1 MALEKSL
8 EPAVEA
14 HSSDEEVAPVSVE
27 NSTIVDWTEAE
38 ELAVKR
44 KIDFILLPILGLA
57 FFALQIDRGNISNAL
72 TSTITQDLGIDTNQ
86 INVGGS
92 ILSAG
97 IVLLEI
103 PSNIL
108 LQRIGPRKWLSVQ
121 IIAWG
126 LVATFQNFIKNYGG
140 FLATRLLLGLC
151 EAGFIPGALYTM
163 STWYKKSETSL
174 RVSIFF
180 LGNLIASATTSLI
193 GAGILSMGD
202 RYGVAGWRWLFIVEG
217 SITIGIG
224 IIFILFLPPSVGNGS
239 PLISFGRWSYFNR
252 RESYILVRRVLLDD
266 PAKTTNH
273 LRISGNDIW
282 TTIKNPRILAHI
294 IITTTATIPVS
305 AINTY
310 GPSVIK
316 SLGYGT
322 VRANAMASVGA
333 FIAAIMTVFLGWVC
347 DTTKRRGPA
356 MLAGAV
362 WSLIAFSCL
371 REAWKWSAGRKY
383 AAVVFSMA
391 MNSTIHILNVGWLSV
406 NCQRPQE
413 RSVAMAMIIM
423 GANSGG
429 IAGSQVFRTQDAP
442 LYQNAFTACLVLS
455 AVVAV
460 EIIGQSA
467 WYFVSNKKLNN
478 QGDTPIVTRKTDE
491 TPDGQRVELVRKWT
505 WTW

>member
-1 MALEKSL
+1 MGLRKSFD
-8 EPAVEA
+8 PAVEA
-14 HSSDEEVAPVSVE
+14 HRSDEEAAPVNVDE
-27 NSTIVDWTEAE
+27 STVADWTEAE
-38 ELAVKR
+38 ERAVKR
-44 KIDFILLPILGLA
+44 KLDFILLPVLGLA
-57 FFALQIDRGNISNAL
+57 FFALQMDRGNISNAL
-72 TSTITQDLGIDTNQ
+72 TSTITQDLGVDTNQ
-86 INVGGS
+86 INVGNS
-92 ILSAG
+92 LLSAG

-108 LQRIGPRKWLSVQ
+108 LQRIGPRRWLSGQ
-121 IIAWG
+121 IVAWG
-126 LVATFQNFIKNYGG
+126 LVATFQNFITNYGSY
-140 FLATRLLLGLC
+140 LATRLLLGLC

-174 RVSIFF
+174 RISIFF
-180 LGNLIASATTSLI
+180 LGNLLAAATTSLI

-202 RYGVAGWRWLFIVEG
+202 RHGVAGWRWLFIVEG
-217 SITIGIG
+217 AITIGIG
-224 IIFILFLPPSVGNGS
+224 ILFILFLPPSVGNGS
-239 PLISFGRWSYFNR
+239 PLISFGKWSYFNR

-273 LRISGNDIW
+273 LRISGSDVL
-282 TTIKNPRILAHI
+282 TTVKNPRILLHI
-294 IITTTATIPVS
+294 IITITSTIPVN

-316 SLGYGT
+316 SLGYDT

-333 FIAAIMTVFLGWVC
+333 FIAAVVTVLLGWVC
-347 DTTKRRGPA
+347 DTTKRRAPA
-356 MLAGAV
+356 LLVGAV
-362 WSLIAFSCL
+362 WSLIAFACV
-371 REAWKWSAGRKY
+371 REAWKWSAARKY

-442 LYQNAFTACLVLS
+442 LYTNAFTACLALS
-455 AVVAV
+455 AAVAV
-460 EIIGQSA
+460 LIIGQSA
-467 WYFVSNKKLNN
+467 WYFVSNTKLDK
-478 QGDTPIVTRKTDE
+478 QGDAPIVAGKIDE
-491 TPDGQRVELVRKWT
+491 TPDGQRVELVRKWR